1 MILYNI
7 TVNVQKDVEQKWVDW
22 MKDTHIP
29 EVMDT
34 GFFKEFRFYRL
45 LMEDD
50 SGGTNFSIQFFAENM
65 DELEQYL
72 EDHAPRLRD
81 DHQKQFKDQQVS
93 FRSLLE
99 EVI

>member
-7 TVNVQKDVEQKWVDW
+7 TVNVQKEVEQRWVQW

-34 GFFKEFRFYRL
+34 GFFIEFRFYRL
-45 LMEDD
+45 LMEDS
-50 SGGTNFSIQFFAENM
+50 SGGTNFSIQFFVESM
-65 DELEQYL
+65 DKLNQYL
-72 EDHAPRLRD
+72 ENHAPRLQE
-81 DHQKQFKDQQVS
+81 DHQKQFKEQQVS
-93 FRSLLE
+93 FRSILE